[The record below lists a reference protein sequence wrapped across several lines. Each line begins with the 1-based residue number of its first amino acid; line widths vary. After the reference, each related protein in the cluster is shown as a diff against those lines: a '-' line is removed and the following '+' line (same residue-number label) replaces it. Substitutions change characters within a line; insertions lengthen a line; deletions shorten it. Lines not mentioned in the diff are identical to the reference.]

1 MKILISDPDSKISL
15 GIIRSLGLKNYEI
28 EMFHNHKRPLCYYSK
43 FCKKINILPDYNSK
57 NFNTKFL
64 KLIKK
69 NKYHLVIPVQYKSF
83 FFLSK
88 IKKKIL
94 KYSNFVCE
102 NHNRI
107 NFVSSKKKVNHLS
120 KKIKDKNFRVIETHK
135 YETVSKLTSKNTNIN
150 FPLVIKPA
158 YEQGGNS
165 KNIFYVKNFFEINE
179 IFNKLGSTKKN
190 ILKYII
196 QKKID
201 GVGRGFFALCK
212 NGKCLNTFQHQR
224 IREMPISGGMSV
236 AAKSIFDKN
245 LQKIGEKIVKKIKW
259 TGLIMLEFKYHANKY
274 YLIEINPKFWGSLD
288 LAIASNVDF
297 PNKLVSYANGI
308 KSKKRD
314 LYRLNMKFHWPLNG
328 DLQNSIKNPKIFL
341 RVILDILNP
350 FVKSNIWIIKDPI
363 VTLYMMYKFIKGLK
377 KL

>member
-1 MKILISDPDSKISL
+1 MKLLITDADSKISL

-28 EMFHNHKRPLCYYSK
+28 EMFHHYKRPLCFYSK
-43 FCKKINILPDYNSK
+43 FCKKINILPNYNSK

-64 KLIKK
+64 KLLKEKK
-69 NKYHLVIPVQYKSF
+69 YDLVIPVQYNSF
-83 FFLSK
+83 YFLSK

-94 KYSNFVCE
+94 KFSNVVCE
-102 NHNRI
+102 NHNKI
-107 NFVSSKKKVNHLS
+107 NFVSSKKKVNYLS
-120 KKIKDKNFRVIETHK
+120 KKIKDKNFRVIETIK
-135 YETVSKLTSKNTNIN
+135 YESVNKLTSKRIKTN

-165 KNIFYVKNFFEINE
+165 KNIFYVKNFSEIIE
-179 IFNKLGSTKKN
+179 VFNKVGNSKEN

-196 QKKID
+196 QKKIE
-201 GVGRGFFALCK
+201 GVGRGFFALSQ

-259 TGLIMLEFKYHANKY
+259 TGLIMLEFKFYENKY

-308 KSKKRD
+308 KSKKKD
-314 LYRLNMKFHWPLNG
+314 LYRLNVKFHWPLNG

-341 RVILDILNP
+341 RVILDLLNP

-363 VTLYMMYKFIKGLK
+363 VTLYMLYKFIKRLI

>member
-1 MKILISDPDSKISL
+1 MKLLITDADSKISL

-28 EMFHNHKRPLCYYSK
+28 EMFHHHKRPLCYYSK
-43 FCKKINILPDYNSK
+43 FCKKIHILPNYKSK
-57 NFNTKFL
+57 SFNTKFL
-64 KLIKK
+64 KLLKK
-69 NKYHLVIPVQYKSF
+69 NKYDLLISVQYNSF
-83 FFLSK
+83 YFLSK

-94 KYSNFVCE
+94 RFTNFVCE
-102 NHNRI
+102 NHNKI
-107 NFVSSKKKVNHLS
+107 NFVSSKKKVNYLS
-120 KKIKDKNFRVIETHK
+120 KQIKDKNLSVIKTLK
-135 YETVSKLTSKNTNIN
+135 YKSIYKLGLKNINNN

-158 YEQGGNS
+158 HEQGGNS
-165 KNIFYVKNFFEINE
+165 KNIFYVKNFFEIKKV
-179 IFNKLGSTKKN
+179 FNKVGNTKKN

-201 GVGRGFFALCK
+201 GVGRGFFALSQ

-245 LQKIGEKIVKKIKW
+245 LQRIGEKIVKKIKW
-259 TGLIMLEFKYHANKY
+259 TGLIMLEFKFHENKY
-274 YLIEINPKFWGSLD
+274 HLIEINPKFWGSLD

-308 KSKKRD
+308 NSKKKD
-314 LYRLNMKFHWPLNG
+314 FYKLNIKFHWPLNG
-328 DLQNSIKNPKIFL
+328 DLQNSIKHPKILFK
-341 RVILDILNP
+341 VILDLLNP

-363 VTLYMMYKFIKGLK
+363 VTMYMMYKFIKELIK
-377 KL
+377 I